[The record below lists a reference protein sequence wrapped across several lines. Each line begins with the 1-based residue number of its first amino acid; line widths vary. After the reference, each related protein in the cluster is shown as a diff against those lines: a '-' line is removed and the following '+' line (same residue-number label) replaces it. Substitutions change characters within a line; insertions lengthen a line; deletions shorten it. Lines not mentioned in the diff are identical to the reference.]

1 MISRRTLLATAATA
15 TLTVPVV
22 RPRPAV
28 ATPMSDGAAKFIQ
41 QLADEAIEALAKH
54 VADMQQRFH
63 DLFYQGFDVP
73 YIARFVLGRY
83 WNSATPEQQKDY
95 ERLFADMI
103 VKVYS
108 GRFSMYS
115 GETLKVTGSRQET
128 ASDSIVNSQILR
140 PSGPPVSVDWRVRD
154 RGGDYKIIDVA
165 VEGVSMG
172 VTQRDEFSSVI
183 QRGGGTVE
191 ALIKELRQRT
201 GEL

>member
-1 MISRRTLLATAATA
+1 
-15 TLTVPVV
+15 
-22 RPRPAV
+22 
-28 ATPMSDGAAKFIQ
+28 
-41 QLADEAIEALAKH
+41 
-54 VADMQQRFH
+54 
-63 DLFYQGFDVP
+63 

-83 WNSATPEQQKDY
+83 WNLATPEQQRDY
-95 ERLFADMI
+95 QRLFADMI

-115 GETLKVTGSRQET
+115 GETLKVTGSRQESG
-128 ASDSIVNSQILR
+128 SDSIVSSQILR

-154 RGGDYKIIDVA
+154 RNGDYKIIDVA

-183 QRGGGTVE
+183 QRGGGTVD
-191 ALIKELRQRT
+191 ALIKELRRRT